1 MFCGPYQ
8 ATNKMLPQI
17 KLDLNDE
24 IICGAAIEKA
34 LSSYVLQLD
43 LGILRLLEADLSER
57 YLLMHSWC

>member
-1 MFCGPYQ
+1 M
-8 ATNKMLPQI
+8 

-34 LSSYVLQLD
+34 LSSDVLQLD

-57 YLLMHSWC
+57 YLYY